1 MRLLSFLFLI
11 VVFLPGCRKEKPQ
24 SVIFN
29 AGSGAVLVLN
39 EGNFMWSNSG
49 VDLYDMGSGKLLSGI
64 YQSVNGK
71 PLGDVLQS
79 GSIINGDVWLVV
91 NNSGKIVVLD
101 SHTLKEK
108 YTISGLR
115 SPRYVAQAANRIWIT
130 DLYSGK
136 VQIRDATGK
145 TLLHEIPVGVWSEHL
160 VNDGKGMCVAGYD
173 GWIRRYDTMQFQ
185 LMDSLYLGKGLRWM
199 VKDQQQSLWALASNS
214 DSGYCRLLKVNAART
229 WKKRFDFPLTTY
241 ASSLA
246 ISKNKDTVFYLADG
260 VYAMN
265 VNALSLPQTPILK
278 KANCNFYA
286 LACHPKTGVLF
297 VSDAKDYVSR
307 GMVQMLHGNGTPV
320 GSFSAG
326 IIPSGFIFY

>member
-1 MRLLSFLFLI
+1 
-11 VVFLPGCRKEKPQ
+11 
-24 SVIFN
+24 
-29 AGSGAVLVLN
+29 
-39 EGNFMWSNSG
+39 
-49 VDLYDMGSGKLLSGI
+49 
-64 YQSVNGK
+64 VNGK

-173 GWIRRYDTMQFQ
+173 GWIRRYDTTQFQ

-199 VKDQQQSLWALASNS
+199 VKDQQQTLWALASNS

-278 KANCNFYA
+278 QANSNFYA

>member
-1 MRLLSFLFLI
+1 M
-11 VVFLPGCRKEKPQ
+11 VFT
-24 SVIFN
+24 SN
-29 AGSGAVLVLN
+29 ATALVLN
-39 EGNFMWSNSG
+39 EGNFMWGNAS
-49 VDLYDMGSGKLLSGI
+49 LDMFNTNTQSI
-64 YQSVNGK
+64 TQNVYQTNNGK

-101 SHTLKEK
+101 SHSLKEK

-115 SPRYVAQAANRIWIT
+115 SPRYVAQAANHIWIT

-145 TLLHEIPVGVWSEHL
+145 TLLHEIPVGVWTEHL

-173 GWIRRYDTMQFQ
+173 GWIRRYDTTQFQ

-214 DSGYCRLLKVNAART
+214 DSGYCRLLKVDANRT
-229 WKKRFDFPLTTY
+229 LKKRFDFPPSSY

-265 VNALSLPQTPILK
+265 TNAAALPQIPILK
-278 KANCNFYA
+278 QANSNFYA

-307 GMVQMLHGNGTPV
+307 GQVQMIHGNGTPV